1 MDRKHWKKILPSLED
16 VWRPYLK
23 YDDKLNGSQA
33 INEGEPHFYLMV
45 QDPYL
50 RDDEDLTLCCMR
62 DKVVVQ
68 HSCRRDDK
76 YGFFEEYDM
85 THENALAYLEQLPK
99 PFYAFTDDSKLD
111 TLRQSLINKEET
123 HD

>member
-1 MDRKHWKKILPSLED
+1 MDRKYWKNLLPTLED
-16 VWRPYLK
+16 VWLPYLK
-23 YDDKLNGSQA
+23 HQDKLNGCQA

-50 RDDEDLTLCCMR
+50 RDDEQLTLCCMKDR
-62 DKVVVQ
+62 VVVQ
-68 HSCRRDDK
+68 HRCNDK
-76 YGFFEEYDM
+76 KFGFYETYDM

-111 TLRQSLINKEET
+111 TLRQSLINKEE
-123 HD
+123 D

>member
-111 TLRQSLINKEET
+111 TLRQSLINKEE
-123 HD
+123 DS